1 MALAGQAPSQRLRD
15 AHHAQERRA
24 LRCPPLFLAA
34 DRYRRQQIGWMASMN
49 DITEPKRAR
58 VELERAHERFV
69 TVIDGLD
76 TAVHVADAGSG
87 EILFANRA
95 FQHIFGFDTV
105 GRDSALVTAACRP
118 PRSAATSTPTT

>member
-1 MALAGQAPSQRLRD
+1 
-15 AHHAQERRA
+15 
-24 LRCPPLFLAA
+24 
-34 DRYRRQQIGWMASMN
+34 MASMN

-76 TAVHVADAGSG
+76 TAVHVADVETG

-95 FQHIFGFDTV
+95 FQNIFGFNAV
-105 GRDSALVTAACRP
+105 GRDSAQVTAACRP
-118 PRSAATSTPTT
+118 LPTAALLRPGTPERRRVALRTF